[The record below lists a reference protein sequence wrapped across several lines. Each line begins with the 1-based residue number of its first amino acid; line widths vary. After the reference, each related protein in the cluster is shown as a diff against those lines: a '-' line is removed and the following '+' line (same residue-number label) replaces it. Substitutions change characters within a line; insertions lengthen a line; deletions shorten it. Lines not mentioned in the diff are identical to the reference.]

1 MSFQPDADVI
11 TWRLHLHAAPAA
23 VYAMLATDEGRARF
37 WAEAAAEHDGMID
50 FVFPGGQRWQGAI
63 VAREPPRR
71 FGLVYI
77 GGSTTTFT
85 LEDDGEGGTEL
96 TLTDAGV
103 PEADRAEV
111 TAGWVSVLLTL
122 KAAVDH
128 GVDLRNHNPQCTW
141 EQGYA
146 EN

>member
-1 MSFQPDADVI
+1 MPFQPDADSI
-11 TWRLHLHAAPAA
+11 TWRLHLRAAPTV
-23 VYAMLATDEGRARF
+23 VYAMLATDEDRARF
-37 WAEAAAEHDGMID
+37 WAEAAVERDGMID

-63 VAREPPRR
+63 LAREPARR
-71 FGLVYI
+71 FTVVFY

-85 LEDDGEGGTEL
+85 LEDDGTGGTDL

-103 PEADRAEV
+103 PQDDRAEV
-111 TAGWVSVLLTL
+111 IAGWVSVLLTL
-122 KAAVDH
+122 KAALDF
-128 GVDLRNHNPQCTW
+128 GIDLRNHDPQRTW